1 LTTDISRTI
10 RRRSGFSR
18 IAYAVVKEPTGLS
31 ARTRDTWW
39 R

>member
-18 IAYAVVKEPTGLS
+18 IAYSVVKEPMAPRGG
-31 ARTRDTWW
+31 R
-39 R
+39 